1 MMDAKVYVRLFMDK
15 NRVPICNRS
24 EAEKYVFSSD
34 KQLCLY
40 IQDKK
45 AQLSL
50 THPRDAS
57 EKFAR
62 FT

>member
-1 MMDAKVYVRLFMDK
+1 MKKDKDKDISDIFDIFKILPLYNFKCYVTM
-15 NRVPICNRS
+15 
-24 EAEKYVFSSD
+24 YM
-34 KQLCLY
+34 Y
-40 IQDKK
+40 KK

-50 THPRDAS
+50 TNPCDAS

>member
-1 MMDAKVYVRLFMDK
+1 MMDAKVYVCLFMDK
-15 NRVPICNRS
+15 NWVPICNRA
-24 EAEKYVFSSD
+24 EAGKYVFSSD
-34 KQLCLY
+34 KQLRLY

-50 THPRDAS
+50 THPHDAS